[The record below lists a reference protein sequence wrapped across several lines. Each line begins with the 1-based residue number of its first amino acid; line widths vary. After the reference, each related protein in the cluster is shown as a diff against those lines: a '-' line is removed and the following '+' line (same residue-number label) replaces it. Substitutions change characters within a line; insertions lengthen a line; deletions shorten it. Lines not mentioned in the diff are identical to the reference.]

1 MSVARGSVP
10 RQATTIRGVAL
21 VALALSAVVPIGL
34 LLLSSLS
41 GRWFYPSLL
50 PQSFS
55 TAGWSA
61 LAQSGQRLGVALR
74 GSVVLA
80 VINGVVGC
88 AVAFPL
94 GRTIARLTRWARYV
108 AAAAV
113 FAPIAAPPIAFG
125 IGVQYFF
132 LSVGLGATALGVL
145 LAHLVPTIGYLSLYF
160 VGVFTVLETGA
171 EDEARTLGATARQV
185 LWLVTIPIL
194 RRQIVE
200 AMAIGFLIS
209 WSQYA
214 LTLTV
219 GAGAVHTLPLEVFA
233 YMRDGQ
239 GSYAAAAALV
249 MIVPPMLLLFAA
261 QYASGAVDIGRAE
274 ARRTGI
280 IPL

>member
-1 MSVARGSVP
+1 MRTVLLIALAASAGVP
-10 RQATTIRGVAL
+10 VAL
-21 VALALSAVVPIGL
+21 LV
-34 LLLSSLS
+34 LSSVS
-41 GRWFYPSLL
+41 GRWFYPSPL

-74 GSVVLA
+74 GSVLLA
-80 VINGVVGC
+80 VLNGVVGC
-88 AVAFPL
+88 AITFPL
-94 GRTIARLTRWARYV
+94 GRVIARLSGWVRYV

-125 IGVQYFF
+125 IGVEYFF

-160 VGVFTVLETGA
+160 MGVFTVLETGA
-171 EDEARTLGATARQV
+171 EDEARTLGATSRQV
-185 LWLVTIPIL
+185 LFLVTIPIL
-194 RRQIVE
+194 RRQISE
-200 AMAIGFLIS
+200 AVVIGFLIS
-209 WSQYA
+209 WSQYV

-239 GSYAAAAALV
+239 GSFAAAAALV
-249 MIVPPMLLLFAA
+249 MILPPMLLLLAA
-261 QYASGAVDIGRAE
+261 QYVSAAPDVGPDVGRVSAVRTDIV
-274 ARRTGI
+274 
-280 IPL
+280 PL